1 MKRDRQGNQVCLS
14 ILYSL
19 FVHIY
24 SFCLYH
30 LASFCGVLK
39 IFSLLFTYDF
49 IIIIVAF
56 LRSNLFPIYSFCIYL
71 LILNYFQSVGCFSNF
86 FVACCISCVLILLTT
101 TAIELLSL
109 AALKIST
116 NFTNATWFDYT
127 NCSIHAI
134 QDPSHYYFAK
144 NNDRFIQSDD
154 LNEDFGCA
162 LLNLYEI

>member
-1 MKRDRQGNQVCLS
+1 MGSSRKSGLFIYTLLS
-14 ILYSL
+14 IRPYL
-19 FVHIY
+19 FIL
-24 SFCLYH
+24 FLF
-30 LASFCGVLK
+30 ASPCIVLWCFEN
-39 IFSLLFTYDF
+39 IFSVVYLWFHNYYRC
-49 IIIIVAF
+49 F
-56 LRSNLFPIYSFCIYL
+56 LTFKFASNLLLLYL
-71 LILNYFQSVGCFSNF
+71 PSHLELFLISRMFLKLF
-86 FVACCISCVLILLTT
+86 CCISCVLILLTT